1 MNEIKQPATITS
13 IDNTTV
19 RLKFLSCSACSSCSI
34 KGHCNL
40 SESKEK
46 EFIVNTSAASEYKV
60 GEEVSVSISL
70 SQGAKAVVFAYVLPL
85 ILMLSTII
93 LSISEGYSET
103 TGGISG
109 IIILIP
115 YYFCIFLLRKRL
127 KKSFQFKISKRTN

>member
-1 MNEIKQPATITS
+1 MNEIKQSATITA
-13 IDNTTV
+13 IDDTGV

-34 KGHCNL
+34 RGHCNL

-46 EFIVNTSAASEYKV
+46 EFTVNIADASEYKL
-60 GEEVSVSISL
+60 GEEVNVSISL
-70 SQGAKAVVFAYVLPL
+70 SQGAKAVVFAYVIPL
-85 ILMLSTII
+85 TLMLLTII
-93 LSISEGYSET
+93 LLTSIGCSET
-103 TGGISG
+103 TSGISG